1 MAAFWVPLIWLVVAV
16 ALLALELAQP
26 SFDGLMFAALAALV
40 VSVLTALGPLPTLI
54 QVALFVLITVV
65 GTLWLTRWSTSRN
78 PEPSTQHQQEELA
91 DVLSAIPAGREGR
104 VRWHGQSWA
113 ASSLDLDRDLE
124 PGERVLVVGRDGT
137 QLQVMATTI
146 ASGCTPA
153 FWADIVLN
161 HPDAAA
167 DLDRSAIALDWGYE
181 ADHDF
186 STSQRGLW

>member
-54 QVALFVLITVV
+54 QVALFVVITVV
-65 GTLWLTRWSTSRN
+65 GTLWLTRWSASRN

-124 PGERVLVVGRDGT
+124 AGERVLVVGRDGT

-146 ASGCTPA
+146 DVSRRTEG
-153 FWADIVLN
+153 
-161 HPDAAA
+161 
-167 DLDRSAIALDWGYE
+167 
-181 ADHDF
+181 
-186 STSQRGLW
+186 